1 MAFAHA
7 SEVQQTGE
15 EPITYTVL
23 DKGSQRGSQLLVES
37 SGYSYTL
44 KRKHKTSTEWRCSVR
59 NKQTTCRAT
68 IRQTSA
74 TNFVPGPIL
83 HCHEYLPELLSSAKV
98 KAKVERFEYFLL

>member
-1 MAFAHA
+1 MAFADA

-44 KRKHKTSTEWRCSVR
+44 KRKQKTSTEW
-59 NKQTTCRAT
+59 
-68 IRQTSA
+68 
-74 TNFVPGPIL
+74 
-83 HCHEYLPELLSSAKV
+83 
-98 KAKVERFEYFLL
+98 